1 MMNKDF
7 YKRIKALYKTAVFA
21 AVSIV
26 AMLISMTA
34 YAALPASTLKAED
47 VPAYSESPYVE
58 IAGNVPEFALSDLV
72 TEEYVSFGALDSL
85 GRTTGS
91 SACLGPGTIPKVE
104 RAAIGTEIR
113 PSGFQ
118 LDKYPDL
125 IESPAFLY
133 NRCHVIGYQ
142 LCGDNGSP
150 QNLFT
155 GTRYLNV
162 TGMLPFESQ
171 IASCIGGTGYHIIYR
186 ATPIYRGNN
195 LVADGIQL
203 EAYSVEDSG
212 KFVKFNVFVYNVQ
225 PGVVIDYATGKNQ
238 ADPNYTSAASAAAS
252 SSFIPLDTKESPTE
266 AAVAT
271 RSQEAPAADTVTA
284 DYILNTNTKKFH
296 YPWCS
301 SVSDMKE
308 QNKKAF
314 NGSRD
319 EAINAGYVPC
329 KRCNP

>member
-1 MMNKDF
+1 MNKDIF
-7 YKRIKALYKTAVFA
+7 KRLKALYKSAVFA
-21 AVSIV
+21 VAAIA

-47 VPAYSESPYVE
+47 VPAYSGSPYVE
-58 IAGNVPEFALSDLV
+58 IAGNVPGFALSDLV

-104 RAAIGTEIR
+104 RTAIGTEIR

-203 EAYSVEDSG
+203 EAFSVEDSG

-238 ADPNYTSAASAAAS
+238 ADPNYTSAAAAT
-252 SSFIPLDTKESPTE
+252 SSFIALDTNETQSES
-266 AAVAT
+266 AAVT
-271 RSQEAPAADTVTA
+271 RSQEASVTDTATA
-284 DYILNTNTKKFH
+284 DYILNTNTKKFQ

-308 QNKKAF
+308 KNKKAF

>member
-1 MMNKDF
+1 MTVKTYRFNAF
-7 YKRIKALYKTAVFA
+7 YRLIITTAVA
-21 AVSIV
+21 LAG
-26 AMLISMTA
+26 MLFSFTA
-34 YAALPASTLKAED
+34 YAALPQSTLKIED
-47 VPAYSESPYVE
+47 IPAYSGAPYVE
-58 IAGNVPEFALSDLV
+58 IAGNIPSFALSDLG
-72 TEEYVSFGALDSL
+72 TDEYVSFGAFDSL

-91 SACLGPGTIPKVE
+91 SACLGPGTIPTTE
-104 RAAIGTEIR
+104 RVAIGTEIR

-125 IESPAFLY
+125 IESPAYLY

-150 QNLFT
+150 RNLFT
-155 GTRYLNV
+155 GTRYLNM

-171 IASCIGGTGYHIIYR
+171 IASCIGGTGYHIMYR
-186 ATPIYRGNN
+186 ATPIYRGDN

-203 EAYSVEDSG
+203 EAFSVEDSG

-225 PGVVIDYATGKNQ
+225 PGVLIDYASGKNQ
-238 ADPNYTSAASAAAS
+238 ADPNYTAITTSAES
-252 SSFIPLDTKESPTE
+252 SSFIPLGTGETQSET
-266 AAVAT
+266 AAVT
-271 RSQEAPAADTVTA
+271 RSQEAAVADA
-284 DYILNTNTKKFH
+284 ISAEYILNTNTKKFH

-308 QNKKAF
+308 KNKKAF

-319 EAINAGYVPC
+319 EAIGIGYAPC